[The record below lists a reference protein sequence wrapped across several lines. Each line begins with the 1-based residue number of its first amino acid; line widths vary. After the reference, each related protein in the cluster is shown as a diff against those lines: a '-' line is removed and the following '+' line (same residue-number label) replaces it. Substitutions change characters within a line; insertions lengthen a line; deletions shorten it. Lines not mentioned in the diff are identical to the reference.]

1 MPLGDGGGASGS
13 HPCCAS
19 PAGHRGSKPLC
30 HAGLVTAYCAPGG
43 ALSPISYAVLSHTA
57 GLCPR
62 VGSAGWEIEGVLLPV
77 ARPQHCS
84 FSLQWD
90 GNTKPTAAR
99 DQP

>member
-1 MPLGDGGGASGS
+1 MGHIHVVHHLLGTMAPN
-13 HPCCAS
+13 HCAM
-19 PAGHRGSKPLC
+19 
-30 HAGLVTAYCAPGG
+30 LVWGQRAALQAG
-43 ALSPISYAVLSHTA
+43 ALSPVSYAVLSHTA

-77 ARPQHCS
+77 AHSQHCS